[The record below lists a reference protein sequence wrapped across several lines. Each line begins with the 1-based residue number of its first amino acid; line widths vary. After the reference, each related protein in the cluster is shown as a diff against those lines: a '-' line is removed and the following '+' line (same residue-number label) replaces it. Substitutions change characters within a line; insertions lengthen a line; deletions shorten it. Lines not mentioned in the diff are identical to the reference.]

1 MRRQSTENLAK
12 RGRLFNYP
20 RLFAFSLGFLAAVA
34 LFHYLALWTCR
45 SIPFDCPASW
55 PISVFR
61 VMSPTLSRLLMA
73 TVALLLFGSLNYLL
87 EKWDYRLIFVVLAG
101 IILLVGSN
109 LIQGWQ
115 IGLYAPISGSAY
127 TGELNPVASEGQ
139 EFYHDVLR
147 IDDPVQL
154 LLHYNEESL
163 KLNQHSHTHPPGA
176 IFLFYALL
184 KLLRHPGLV
193 SLFIA
198 IVSVSFSAFFLHRLL
213 LTEVEPRTARFAT
226 FVFLLLP
233 AIQIY
238 YLATL
243 DALIATVL
251 LGVLYCFRQSDQRKY
266 LFLAAL
272 LLIVSFTLTFLSL
285 FVLPVLVLFELLDRR
300 SVLRSLFLLVCLVG
314 FHLAAYFLLGY
325 NAWQSFRAASQF
337 ENPHGFMLFVDP
349 LNYFFTRLE
358 DVFELA
364 VFLGPW
370 LLVLIARGIK
380 SEWRSR
386 SNLLTISILGIV
398 TLLAMF
404 ATGAFRTGETARA
417 AMFIFPYLLIPVA
430 LVLNKLTPIRS
441 ERWQLA
447 SLVFA
452 HTVLMQLIGNYFY

>member
-1 MRRQSTENLAK
+1 MPRQSTDNQST

-20 RLFAFSLGFLAAVA
+20 GLIAVSLGFLAVLA
-34 LFHYLALWTCR
+34 LFHYVTIWTCR
-45 SIPFDCPASW
+45 SIPFDCPGSW
-55 PISVFR
+55 PISIFKG
-61 VMSPTLSRLLMA
+61 MSLTAPRLLTA
-73 TVALLLFGSLNYLL
+73 IGILLLFGLLNFLL
-87 EKWDYRLIFVVLAG
+87 EKSDYRLAYVVIAG
-101 IILLVGSN
+101 VLLVVGSN

-127 TGELNPVASEGQ
+127 TGELIPVASEGQ

-147 IDDPVQL
+147 IKDPMQL
-154 LLHYNEESL
+154 LLHYNEENL

-193 SLFIA
+193 SLFIV
-198 IVSVSFSAFFLHRLL
+198 IVSVIFSAFFLHRLL

-226 FVFLLLP
+226 FLFLLLP
-233 AIQIY
+233 AIQVY

-251 LGVLYCFRQSDQRKY
+251 LGVLYFFRVSDQRNY
-266 LFLAAL
+266 LLLAAL

-285 FVLPVLVLFELLDRR
+285 FILPVLVLFELLDRR
-300 SVLRSLFLLVCLVG
+300 SVRRSLFLLVCLVG
-314 FHLAAYFLLGY
+314 FHLAAYLLLGY

-337 ENPHGFMLFVDP
+337 ENPHGFMLLVDP
-349 LNYFFTRLE
+349 VNYIFTRLE

-370 LLVLIARGIK
+370 LLLLVARAIK

-386 SNLLTISILGIV
+386 SSLFIVSILGIV
-398 TLLAMF
+398 TLMGMF

-417 AMFIFPYLLIPVA
+417 AMFIFPYFLFPIS
-430 LVLNKLTPIRS
+430 LVLTKLNPTRS